1 MAQVIADRRDIDF
14 VLYEQLKAQ
23 ELTKVDRYKDFNK
36 KVFDMII
43 TEARNFAVK
52 ELLPTFAEGDREGL
66 RFENGQV
73 KVPECFHRAYE
84 LLLEGEWTSLIED
97 PAWGGQG
104 LPTIVAQAVGEYL
117 YGGNW
122 AVMNYGGM
130 GHGTGK
136 MVEIFGTPE
145 QKELFL
151 KKLYTAQWGGTMLLT
166 EAQAGS
172 DVGALTTSAVK
183 NQDGTYTITGN
194 KIFITNGEH
203 DLTANIIH
211 PVLARIEGDPPGTKG
226 ISIFLV
232 PKIWVNADGSLG
244 EHNDVVC
251 TGIEEK
257 MGIHASSTCSMALG
271 GKGKCRG
278 LLLGDQC
285 QGMKIMFYMMNEA
298 RLGVGF
304 QAFNYASTAYLY
316 ALNYARERIQ
326 GKDLAAGKDLE
337 APQVPIIQHP
347 DVRRM
352 LLGMKAYVDGMRSFV
367 YYVGQC
373 LDREHLA
380 TSEDERALYKGYA
393 DLLTPLV
400 KAYCAQ
406 RGFDVCVQAVQV
418 YGGYGYIKEYPV
430 EQLVRDCKI
439 TSIYEGTDGI
449 QAMDLLGRKLGLAK
463 GQVFVNFLGE
473 IQKIVAMARENSE
486 LAGLAD
492 EVEAAVNRLG
502 EVAMSIGQN
511 AMSPRFKSAF
521 AFAFPFLE
529 VMGDVIMAWMLLW
542 RAALAQQHLTAGPRK
557 KDVDFYEGQIKTA
570 EFFIHAIL
578 PTTLGKMNGIVKCNG
593 AAVEISEAAFGG

>member
-23 ELTKVDRYKDFNK
+23 ELTKVDRYKDLNK

>member
-14 VLYEQLKAQ
+14 VLYEQLKID
-23 ELTKVDRYKDFNK
+23 ELTKLDKYKDFNK
-36 KVFDMII
+36 KTFDMII
-43 TEARNFAVK
+43 TEARNFSVK
-52 ELLPTFAEGDREGL
+52 ELLPTAAEGDSDGL

-73 KVPECFHRAYE
+73 KVPECFHRAFE
-84 LLLEGEWTSLIED
+84 LLLEGEWTSLMED

-104 LPTIVAQAVGEYL
+104 LPVNISQAVGEYL
-117 YGGNW
+117 FGGNW
-122 AVMNYGGM
+122 AVTNYAGM

-136 MVEIFGTPE
+136 MIEIFGTAL
-145 QKELFL
+145 QKDLFL
-151 KKLYTAQWGGTMLLT
+151 EKLYTGQWGGTMLLT
-166 EAQAGS
+166 EPQAGS

-183 NQDGTYTITGN
+183 NADGTYSITGN

-203 DLTANIIH
+203 DLTENIIH

-226 ISIFLV
+226 ISIFIV

-244 EHNDVVC
+244 APNDVVC

-257 MGIHASSTCSMALG
+257 MGIHASSTCSITLG
-271 GKGKCRG
+271 GKGQCRG
-278 LLLGDQC
+278 LLLGDVC

-304 QAFNYASTAYLY
+304 QGFNYASTAYLY
-316 ALNYARERIQ
+316 ALNYARERVQ
-326 GKDLAAGKDLE
+326 GRALEAGKDPD
-337 APQVPIIQHP
+337 APQVPIIRHP

-352 LLGMKAYVDGMRSFV
+352 LLAMKAYVEGMRSFV
-367 YYVGQC
+367 YYVGWC
-373 LDREHLA
+373 LEREALADTEEDRA
-380 TSEDERALYKGYA
+380 YYKGFA

-449 QAMDLLGRKLGLAK
+449 QAMDLLGRKLGMEK
-463 GQVFVNFLGE
+463 GRVFMNLLGE
-473 IQKIVAMARENSE
+473 IKKTIAR
-486 LAGLAD
+486 ARQCKGLEEITA
-492 EVEAAVNRLG
+492 EIETAVGRLG
-502 EVAMSIGQN
+502 EVALHLGQT
-511 AMSPRFKSAF
+511 AMSPQFKTAF

-542 RAALAQQHLTAGPRK
+542 RAVLAKEKMEAGAK
-557 KDVDFYEGQIKTA
+557 TKDIEFYEGQVKTA
-570 EFFIHAIL
+570 EFFIHTIL
-578 PTTLGKMNGIVKCNG
+578 PATLGKMNGIIKCHG